1 MDVLQLDYILDLL
14 KYREL
19 TLFRQLTT
27 FLHKRTK
34 EDKANPFEVLM
45 YESSDLV
52 QNLAQAYGERQALQF
67 CIESLASMKCGGVK
81 ATFALIF
88 KIFAVDIILRDLGFY
103 IADGILCQVAA
114 EGATKAMPEMI
125 KELAKKTGP
134 IIENMN
140 VPVHALHT
148 PIISDYVKYNEG
160 HHLGEVVQAKL

>member
-27 FLHKRTK
+27 FLQKRTK
-34 EDKANPFEVLM
+34 EDKANSFEVLM
-45 YESSDLV
+45 FESSDLV

-67 CIESLASMKCGGVK
+67 CIDSLATMKCGGVK
-81 ATFALIF
+81 ATFELIF
-88 KIFAVDIILRDLGFY
+88 KIYAVDIILRDLGFY
-103 IADGILCQVAA
+103 LAEGIISQVAA
-114 EGATKAMPEMI
+114 LGATKAMPELI